1 MKNPLNTLSALA
13 LAAVA
18 LTVLPAC
25 KAVPKDAAAPEPE
38 PAAAQAPA
46 EKSYAWF
53 AKKGHRRGEKIE
65 AAAPAANAAPA
76 APAESAPALQSVI
89 VTGYCSCPKCCGAN
103 ATGLTATGTKAQL
116 GTISADTSIF
126 PFGTQLNVPGYGEGV
141 VEDTGSR
148 VKGFHIDVWFP
159 THAQAQ
165 AWGSREMYV
174 AQPSR

>member
-1 MKNPLNTLSALA
+1 MKSPLNILSALA
-13 LAAVA
+13 LASAA

-25 KAVPKDAAAPEPE
+25 KAVPKNATPSEPTPAE
-38 PAAAQAPA
+38 PTPAVSEAPA
-46 EKSYAWF
+46 ETSHTWF
-53 AKKGHRRGEKIE
+53 AKKGQRRGAKAE
-65 AAAPAANAAPA
+65 AAAPAEN
-76 APAESAPALQSVI
+76 APALQRVI
-89 VTGYCSCPKCCGAN
+89 VTGYCSCPKCCGAK
-103 ATGLTATGTKAQL
+103 AGGLTATGTKAQL
-116 GTISADTSIF
+116 GTIAADPSIF

-159 THAQAQ
+159 THAQAK